1 MFVCLV
7 ASHDVTRM
15 AQLLGVSTSG
25 YYKHRDRPRAPEPT
39 PRIQRRRNLEVTILT
54 HHKDSGGTYGP
65 PRITVDCGEGDMYL
79 CATRDEHSRR
89 PGQGRHPATTD

>member
-39 PRIQRRRNLEVTILT
+39 PRIQRRRDLEVTYAADKPGLAGD
-54 HHKDSGGTYGP
+54 KARLPEP
-65 PRITVDCGEGDMYL
+65 PRKLNPRTPV
-79 CATRDEHSRR
+79 
-89 PGQGRHPATTD
+89 TTWLPPLLPTG